1 MGVDMVDGHGKAG
14 RVVLITGGTRGIG
27 LAIAARLHRG
37 GDRVFVTS
45 RSGQAVG
52 VPEGISCL
60 QLDVR
65 DARSVEACVQGLL
78 ARTGRIGA
86 VVNNAGYDLIGA
98 LEDTPE
104 AQFLDQMDTNFA
116 GVMRVTRAVLPVMR
130 QQGAGRIVQIGS
142 LGGRLA
148 LPLNSAYAA
157 SKFAVEGFTESVR
170 LEALPHGVFL
180 SVVAPGAVA
189 TDTLDTSIVEVAS
202 GQPAYAKRQ
211 AKMQSFMRSS
221 GRDSRTRPEDVADTV
236 ARVLDARHPALR
248 YAVGG
253 QARFLPLMK
262 ALMPQR
268 PFERMLT
275 RILP

>member
-1 MGVDMVDGHGKAG
+1 MEIVEGKAR

-27 LAIAARLHRG
+27 AAIAARLHRR
-37 GDRVFVTS
+37 GDLVFVTS
-45 RSGQAVG
+45 RSGG
-52 VPEGISCL
+52 VAGDLPAGIACL

-65 DARSVEACVQGLL
+65 DLRSVEACIAELL
-78 ARTGRIGA
+78 VRAGRIDA

-98 LEDTPE
+98 LEDTSE
-104 AQFLDQMDTNFA
+104 AEFLDQMDTNFA

-130 QQGAGRIVQIGS
+130 RQGAGRIVQIGS

-148 LPLNSAYAA
+148 LPMNSAYAA

-170 LEALPHGVFL
+170 QEALPFGVFL
-180 SVVAPGAVA
+180 SVVAPGPVA
-189 TDTLDTSIVEVAS
+189 TDTLDTSIVEVAAAQS
-202 GQPAYAKRQ
+202 AYARRQ
-211 AKMQSFMRSS
+211 AKMQSFMRTS
-221 GRDSRTRPEDVADTV
+221 GHESRTRPEDVAETV

-248 YAVGG
+248 HAVGG
-253 QARFLPLMK
+253 QARTLPLLK

-268 PFERMLT
+268 PFERMLS